1 MPKHP
6 YPNQNPKNKPAKKA
20 APNQYPEGN
29 KKGSKIHVRENYH
42 FKEGELTPDSKK
54 YYLEDKF
61 NQSKISDF
69 FSSFVGDS
77 SDSSQQSSQGS
88 IIPELLET
96 GGQLLSGDYLGAGI
110 SGGRLAKKFFDEF
123 GGTTQ
128 EKKEA
133 GVLNP
138 SQNSE
143 LGFGNTPDSEFDF
156 GNTPPGNTQGIDTI
170 FDQDILSPGLPDQAG
185 MEANTPMDTV
195 SSQEVAQ
202 PGAMVGGAS
211 RSGSGPG
218 MGNMGIGGINAP
230 SIYSGSLPKGT
241 PWKTTFQQS
250 YNFLLPACKS
260 RVYFTRNTG
269 GTDENTRSHTTTQT
283 FFLKIGSSACVPM
296 HMMWMYMDPSQ
307 YHSIYSRHNKF
318 HIHKVGAKI
327 HAFGIRAP
335 YTTGQ
340 SNIEVANAN
349 LQATLQDITPIAYHY
364 PCGSGGPQFP
374 DASQNRPEISADN
387 NSLYDLY
394 QKVRGEA
401 FASDGHTPGISFNN
415 HEFNNVSAR
424 FETRRWPV
432 RAWLGLNEPGE
443 HRLNATTNTHYWP
456 DGYHHSWPNINSFVE
471 KTVNG
476 SNHLGL
482 MFQKMHE
489 VNKTIWTRTTPAH
502 FWPDNQNG
510 GQSGEQATVQDGSLA
525 VGTAYSKI
533 NSGIQQFKQHG
544 SPNISGTIATQSGQP
559 FYDIDI
565 NNWNFPGDQM
575 GIPSMFLATIHGAKE
590 VSEMGEDKQY
600 PFIFCMKNIRNIT
613 TDVATDISTG
623 SPENDIVDLN
633 FEFVL
638 EMAMEASG
646 YCDLPIYWNPTL
658 HPTPDWFKKK
668 QIWRNSNAAQMLTS
682 SLYMPVNK
690 RGYATT
696 VQLQRTGTDAVQ
708 NSII

>member
-1 MPKHP
+1 MPKQP
-6 YPNQNPKNKPAKKA
+6 YPKQNPKKKPVNRA
-20 APNQYPEGN
+20 APDQFPEGN
-29 KKGSKIHVRENYH
+29 RQGSKVHVRENYH

-54 YYLEDKF
+54 HYLEDKF
-61 NQSKISDF
+61 KQSNISDF
-69 FSSFVGDS
+69 FSSFVGESPS
-77 SDSSQQSSQGS
+77 STQSSSEG
-88 IIPELLET
+88 IIPGLLET
-96 GGQLLSGDYLGAGI
+96 GGHLLAGNYLGAGI
-110 SGGRLAKKFFDEF
+110 SGGKLAKKFFDEF

-128 EKKEA
+128 ERKEA
-133 GVLNP
+133 GALEA
-138 SQNSE
+138 SQES
-143 LGFGNTPDSEFDF
+143 SEFDI
-156 GNTPPGNTQGIDTI
+156 GDTPPGNTQGIDTI
-170 FDQDILSPGLPDQAG
+170 FDQDILSPGLPDSEG

-202 PGAMVGGAS
+202 PGAMAGGAS
-211 RSGSGPG
+211 RSGAGPG

-230 SIYSGSLPKGT
+230 SIYSGNIPSGT

-260 RVYFTRNTG
+260 RVFYARNTG
-269 GTDENTRSHTTTQT
+269 GTDQNARSHTTTQT
-283 FFLKIGSSACVPM
+283 FFLKIGSSAYVPM
-296 HMMWMYMDPSQ
+296 HMIWMYMDPSQ
-307 YHSIYSRHNKF
+307 YHSIYNRHNKF

-364 PCGSGGPQFP
+364 PTGTGGPSRP
-374 DASQNRPEISADN
+374 DAVQTESITAAN
-387 NSLYDLY
+387 NSLFDLY

-401 FASDGHTPGISFNN
+401 FASDGHTPGIIFDS

-424 FETRRWPV
+424 FETRRWPC
-432 RAWLGLNEPGE
+432 RAWLGLNEPGT
-443 HRLNATTNTHYWP
+443 HRIEAANNVHYWP
-456 DGYHHSWPNINSFVE
+456 DGYHHSWPNINYFIE

-482 MFQKMHE
+482 MFQKMHNVE
-489 VNKTIWTRTTPAH
+489 KTIWTRTTPAH

-525 VGTAYSKI
+525 TGTSYSKI
-533 NSGIQQFKQHG
+533 NSGIQQFQQHG
-544 SPNISGTIATQSGQP
+544 SPNTTATLATQSGQA
-559 FYDIDI
+559 FYDIALE
-565 NNWNFPGDQM
+565 NWKFPGDQM

-590 VSEMGEDKQY
+590 VSEMGEDKQF
-600 PFIFCMKNIRNIT
+600 PFVFCMKNIRNIT
-613 TDVATDISTG
+613 TDVATDISVG

-668 QIWRNSNAAQMLTS
+668 QIWRNTNAAQMLTS

-690 RGYATT
+690 RGYAAT
-696 VQLQRTGTDAVQ
+696 VQLQRTGTDAIQ